1 MKRSSLVF
9 RTFLYFWQ
17 TNLAVMLGVAIGTA
31 VIAGALVVG
40 DSVRYSLRQMTLD
53 RLAQVDYALTGSRFF
68 REELAAQFE
77 KKGPILPETGETKAT
92 RKTIVAPAILLT
104 GTLQYEREAKENKAE
119 KAAGRISI
127 AGRVNLIGCDQRLW
141 GLLRGGEKKL
151 PGKDE
156 IVLNQRVAMQLGVA
170 VGDKLS
176 LFVKVPS
183 TIPQESLLGKR
194 DLDEL
199 TIEVPLTVSRIEESK
214 TTLGRFSL
222 QPNQQLPLNA
232 YVNLDRLQTELG
244 LHEQPAS
251 RRNRLAKPARVNSL
265 LISEPYATDRDSDIL
280 QGLTARPNE
289 ILNQLIDLDDL
300 YLRFMESPQRN
311 YFSLESERM
320 ILEQT
325 VSQVAEQA
333 AEQIETDASP
343 VLVYLVNEISNA
355 NNPKKYSMY
364 GIAAGLDL
372 TTKPPFGPF
381 VDVQNKSVKELQKD
395 EIAINEWLAKDLD
408 VAVGDEV
415 LIKYHVVGSRGDL
428 PELEKK
434 FRVKAILK
442 MKGTPAGDSGLTPFV
457 EGITDAK
464 TFADWDQPFA
474 MEMSRITLRDEEYW
488 LAYRATPK
496 LFLNLKQ
503 ARQLWQSR
511 YGDTTSVRVA
521 KKEGQELQQ
530 TEDQF
535 RKQFLEDL
543 SISRLGLTILPVK
556 YQGLQAAQG
565 TMDFTVLFI
574 AFSFFVIAAAAVLI
588 ALLFRLGIE
597 TRVKQIGL
605 FSAVGFS
612 SRKIQQ
618 ILLAEGLLV
627 AILGTVI
634 GLFLAALYGS
644 LMIYGLKTWW
654 IGAIGSK
661 FLLVDIEPG
670 SLALGAMI
678 SLVVAIPGMWLG
690 VRAMLKIS
698 PKDRLRGVMTV
709 DRTEQSQQRITRG
722 RLWTGSILLAIAL
735 LSMLGVILKIIPTSE
750 AFGGFNWRIVSFFVA
765 GISSLAGI
773 LTLYTVLLRLTKLRE
788 LRGRGISASFVMGIR
803 NTNRNRQRSGVTV
816 ALVSFAT
823 FVVIAVAA
831 GRQNPT
837 QKLPDFHSG
846 NGGFSL
852 VAESARPLLYDLTTE
867 QGQKK
872 LGLNASEDA
881 PIRKLLS
888 EIKMI
893 SFRVRPGEDAS
904 CLNLYQTRLPT
915 ILGVP
920 DEMIERGGF
929 LFADTPGD
937 NPWELLRGKTEAG
950 HIPVMGDMD
959 SLQYSLHKAIGDTM
973 DLPEE
978 LHRLEKLQ
986 VVGSLGGS
994 VFQGVLLMSQ
1004 KNFQEL
1010 FPDISGYNYFLI
1022 ECDPQKN
1029 EQISRILETRLVT
1042 LGFDI
1047 EPIGERL
1054 ENYLAVQNTYLS
1066 TFQALGGLGLLL
1078 GTFGLG
1084 TVMLRNVLERRSELA
1099 LMRAIGFSKMMLAV
1113 MVLAE
1118 NAWLLLLGLSIGTVC
1133 ALIAMTPQIL
1143 SRGADVPWGSGAALL
1158 LGVFI
1163 TGMLA
1168 ALLAVTEAV
1177 RTPVLQTLRSE

>member
-1 MKRSSLVF
+1 MKRTSLVF
-9 RTFLYFWQ
+9 RTLIYFWQ

-31 VIAGALVVG
+31 VIAGALVIG

-68 REELAAQFE
+68 REELATQFE
-77 KKGPILPETGETKAT
+77 KKGPILPDTGKTKQP
-92 RKTIVAPAILLT
+92 RKTVVAPAILLT
-104 GTLQYEREAKENKAE
+104 GTLQYERSVEKNEAK

-141 GLLRGGEKKL
+141 GLLRGDAKTL

-170 VGDKLS
+170 VGEKLS

-199 TIEVPLTVSRIEESK
+199 TIEIPLTVSRIEESK

-244 LHEQPAS
+244 LQEQSGS
-251 RRNRLAKPARVNSL
+251 RRNRIAKPARVNSL
-265 LISEPYATDRDSDIL
+265 LISEPYATDRDSDIF

-300 YLRFMESPQRN
+300 YLRLIESPQQN

-325 VSQVAEQA
+325 VSQLAEQTS
-333 AEQIETDASP
+333 EQIETEASP
-343 VLVYLVNEISNA
+343 VLVYLVNEISHA
-355 NNPKKYSMY
+355 NNSKKYSMY
-364 GIAAGLDL
+364 GIAAGLNL

-381 VDVQNKSVKELQKD
+381 VDAQNNPVAQLQKG
-395 EIAINEWLAKDLD
+395 EVAINEWLAQDLGA
-408 VAVGDEV
+408 AVGDEIV
-415 LIKYHVVGSRGDL
+415 IKYHVVGSRGDL

-442 MKGTPAGDSGLTPFV
+442 MKGTPAGDPGLTPFV
-457 EGITDAK
+457 EGITNAK
-464 TFADWDQPFA
+464 TFADWEQPFA

-488 LAYRATPK
+488 LIHKATPK
-496 LFLNLKQ
+496 LFLNLEE

-511 YGDTTSVRVA
+511 YGETTSVRIA
-521 KKEGQELQQ
+521 KKQGQELQQ
-530 TEDQF
+530 TENEF

-574 AFSFFVIAAAAVLI
+574 AFSFFVIVAAAVLI
-588 ALLFRLGIE
+588 TLLFRLGIE

-618 ILLAEGLLV
+618 ILLAEGLIV
-627 AILGTVI
+627 ATLGTVF
-634 GLFLAALYGS
+634 GLFLAVLYGS
-644 LMIYGLKTWW
+644 VMIYGLKTWW

-661 FLLVDIEPG
+661 FLLVDIEPT

-678 SLVVAIPGMWLG
+678 SLVVAVPGMWLG
-690 VRAMLKIS
+690 VRAMLKIN

-709 DRTEQSQQRITRG
+709 HRTEQVQQRITRG

-735 LSMLGVILKIIPTSE
+735 LSMLGVILKVIPASE

-773 LTLYTVLLRLTKLRE
+773 LTLYTVLLRLTKLGE
-788 LRGRGISASFVMGIR
+788 LRGRGVSASFVMGIR
-803 NTNRNRQRSGVTV
+803 NTNRNSQRSGVTV

-837 QKLPDFHSG
+837 EKLPDFHSG

-872 LGLNASEDA
+872 LGLNASDDA
-881 PIRKLLS
+881 PIRKLLG
-888 EIKMI
+888 ELKMI

-929 LFADTPGD
+929 LFADTPGK

-959 SLQYSLHKAIGDTM
+959 SLQYSLHKAIGDTIA
-973 DLPEE
+973 LPEE
-978 LHRLEKLQ
+978 LHRPEKLE

-1022 ECDPQKN
+1022 ECDPAQN
-1029 EQISRILETRLVT
+1029 EKISQILETRLVT

-1099 LMRAIGFSKMMLAV
+1099 LMRAIGFSKNMLAV

-1168 ALLAVTEAV
+1168 ALLAVTEAI

>member
-1 MKRSSLVF
+1 MKRKSLIF
-9 RTFLYFWQ
+9 RTLFYFWQ
-17 TNLAVMLGVAIGTA
+17 TNLAVALGVAIGTA

-53 RLAQVDYALTGSRFF
+53 RLARVDYALSGSRFF
-68 REELAAQFE
+68 REELARLIE
-77 KKGPILPETGETKAT
+77 EKGPLLPSETGDEKT
-92 RKTIVAPAILLT
+92 RQTVVAPAILLT
-104 GTLQYEREAKENKAE
+104 GTLRYETEAE
-119 KAAGRISI
+119 KNDAGEVTEKIAI
-127 AGRVNLIGCDQRLW
+127 AGRVNLIGCDERAW
-141 GLLRGGEKKL
+141 RLLRGDEKTVPGE
-151 PGKDE
+151 DE

-170 VGDKLS
+170 VGEKLS

-199 TIEVPLTVSRIEESK
+199 TIEIPLTVSRIEESK

-232 YVNLDRLQTELG
+232 YVNLDRLQNELD
-244 LHEQPAS
+244 LQEKPAS
-251 RRNRLAKPARVNSL
+251 RRNRIARPARVNSL
-265 LISEPYATDRDSDIL
+265 LISEPYATDRENALSK
-280 QGLTARPNE
+280 GLTVRPNE
-289 ILNQLIDLDDL
+289 ILKQLVDLDDF
-300 YLRFMESPQRN
+300 YLRLIESPGQN

-325 VSQVAEQA
+325 VSELAEQT
-333 AEQIETDASP
+333 AEKIETEASP

-355 NNPKKYSMY
+355 KNSKKYSMY
-364 GIAAGLDL
+364 SIAAGVNM
-372 TTKPPFGPF
+372 TSKPPFGPF
-381 VDVQNKSVKELQKD
+381 VDLDQNPVKSLQNG
-395 EIAINEWLAKDLD
+395 EVAINEWLARDLA
-408 VAVGDEV
+408 VAPGDEIV
-415 LIKYHVVGSRGDL
+415 VKYHVVGSRGDL

-442 MKGTPAGDSGLTPFV
+442 MKGTPAGDSGFTPFV
-457 EGITDAK
+457 EGITNAK

-474 MEMSRITLRDEEYW
+474 MKMSRITFRDEEYW
-488 LAYRATPK
+488 LKYKATPK
-496 LFLNLKQ
+496 LFLNLEQ

-511 YGDTTSVRVA
+511 YGKTTSVRIA
-521 KKEGQELQQ
+521 KKNGQRLEE
-530 TEDQF
+530 TEQEF
-535 RKQFLEDL
+535 RRQFLRDL
-543 SISRLGLTILPVK
+543 PLSRMGMTILPVK

-588 ALLFRLGIE
+588 TLLFRLGIE

-605 FSAVGFS
+605 FSAIGFS
-612 SRKIQQ
+612 SRQIQR
-618 ILLAEGLLV
+618 ILLAEGLIV
-627 AILGTVI
+627 ALLGI
-634 GLFLAALYGS
+634 FLGLFLAVLYGS
-644 LMIYGLKTWW
+644 LMVYGLKTWW

-661 FLLVDIEPG
+661 FLLVDIEPS
-670 SLALGAMI
+670 SLAIGAII
-678 SLVVAIPGMWLG
+678 SLLVAIPGMWLG

-698 PKDRLRGVMTV
+698 PKDRLRGVMIV
-709 DRTEQSQQRITRG
+709 YRTERAQQKITRG
-722 RLWTGSILLAIAL
+722 RVWTGGLLLAVAL
-735 LSMLGVILKIIPTSE
+735 FSMLGVILKIVPASE

-773 LTLYTVLLRLTKLRE
+773 LTLYTVLLRLIKLGE
-788 LRGRGISASFVMGIR
+788 LRGRGFSAGFVMGIR

-823 FVVIAVAA
+823 FVVVAVAA

-837 QKLPDFHSG
+837 EKLPDFHSG

-852 VAESARPLLYDLTTE
+852 VAESARPLLYDLTTQ

-872 LGLNASEDA
+872 LGLNATDDA

-893 SFRVRPGEDAS
+893 SFRVRLGEDAS

-929 LFADTPGD
+929 LFADTPGE
-937 NPWELLRGKTEAG
+937 NPWELLRGKTESG
-950 HIPVMGDMD
+950 NIPVMGDMD
-959 SLQYSLHKAIGDTM
+959 SLQYSLHKAIGDTIE
-973 DLPEE
+973 LPEE
-978 LHRLEKLQ
+978 LNRSEKLQ

-1004 KNFQEL
+1004 KNFQDL

-1022 ECDPQKN
+1022 ECDPALN
-1029 EQISRILETRLVT
+1029 EKVSQILETRLVT
-1042 LGFDI
+1042 LGFDV

-1084 TVMLRNVLERRSELA
+1084 TVMLRNVLERRAELA
-1099 LMRAIGFSKMMLAV
+1099 LMRAIGFDKNVLAV

-1118 NAWLLLLGLSIGTVC
+1118 NAWLLLLGLTIGTVC

-1143 SRGADVPWGSGAALL
+1143 SRGADVPWASGAALL
-1158 LGVFI
+1158 AGVFF

-1177 RTPVLQTLRSE
+1177 RTPVLETLRSE